1 MKKQITELEFI
12 GGQGSLTKDEELALT
27 KYFTEKKS
35 KTRRNTEIKPVSYT
49 HLFYSTRTHLHR
61 QRVKRQDKQRRNKST
76 ND

>member
-35 KTRRNTEIKPVSYT
+35 RTRRNTEIKQANKTSQKVT
-49 HLFYSTRTHLHR
+49 H
-61 QRVKRQDKQRRNKST
+61 
-76 ND
+76 